1 MTKAGRVIVLNG
13 NGSAGKSSIAKALQ
27 KITAEPFLHVA
38 MDAFIDMMPESMF
51 ETPEGLVFRNLEE
64 DGKPVVEI
72 TTGPVAARVFY
83 GMRFAMAALARTGNN
98 LIIDDVL
105 VASSDVAEYAEAF
118 DGLTVR
124 WVGVFAPLDVL
135 EERERQRGDRDIGL
149 SRWLARHVHKG
160 MRYDLEIDTS
170 RSSPDECAQQIKRA
184 FGL

>member
-1 MTKAGRVIVLNG
+1 MVRIILLNG

-27 KITAEPFLHVA
+27 KITAEPFLHVS
-38 MDAFIDMMPESMF
+38 MDVFIDMMPASMF
-51 ETPEGLVFRNLEE
+51 ETPDGLVFRKLEE

-72 TTGPVAARVFY
+72 VTGPAAHRVFY
-83 GMRFAMAALARTGNN
+83 AMRFAMAALARKGNN

-105 VASSDVAEYAEAF
+105 LDGDAAEYAEAF
-118 DGLTVR
+118 QGLTIH
-124 WVGVFAPLDVL
+124 WVGVFAPLEVL

-160 MRYDLEIDTS
+160 MTYDLELDTA
-170 RSSPDECAQQIKRA
+170 RSNPEECAQQIKRT